1 MNTSREKKNIDSSKP
16 IEYNGELMTATTETT
31 DTMMQISKQ
40 TIEILKNF
48 ASINSNILIKPGNQI
63 KTISNYKNV
72 LSQATVQETFPVE
85 FGVWDLNKML
95 GVISLFDDPM
105 LDFQEKH
112 VTIWGGKSHVEYYY
126 SEPKLLTTVT
136 KELKMPPAV
145 VFASLDE
152 EDVKEI
158 QKAASVLQLPDI
170 RISSNNVGGD
180 IILTV
185 MDRKDPSSNEYSF
198 TIGNIADETEFNF
211 YFKVEN
217 LKMLVG
223 DYNLQICE
231 NSVAKFENRNFDLTY
246 WIAMEPDSTYK
257 AG

>member
-1 MNTSREKKNIDSSKP
+1 MNILREKSGIDSPKP
-16 IEYNGELMTATTETT
+16 IDYNGELMTATTESV
-31 DTMMQISKQ
+31 MQISKT
-40 TIEILKNF
+40 TIEVLKNF
-48 ASINSNILIKPGNQI
+48 ASINSNILIKPGNMI

-72 LSQATVQETFPVE
+72 LAQATVEEDFPVE

-95 GVISLFDDPM
+95 GVLSLFENPALAFHD
-105 LDFQEKH
+105 KY
-112 VTIWGGKSHVEYYY
+112 VNIVGGDSSVKYYY

-170 RISSNNVGGD
+170 KIASESGT
-180 IILTV
+180 IQLTV

-198 TIGNIADETEFNF
+198 EIGNIEPTTEFGF

-231 NSVAKFENRNFDLTY
+231 NSVAKFENRNLDLTY
-246 WIAMEPDSTYK
+246 WIAMEPDSFYK

>member
-1 MNTSREKKNIDSSKP
+1 
-16 IEYNGELMTATTETT
+16 MTATT
-31 DTMMQISKQ
+31 TMDSVRQISKQ
-40 TIEILKNF
+40 TIEVLKNF

-72 LSQATVQETFPVE
+72 LSQATVKENFPVE

-95 GVISLFDDPM
+95 GVISLFDNPT
-105 LDFQEKH
+105 LDFHDKY
-112 VTIWGGKSHVEYYY
+112 VTIHGGDSSVKYYY

-136 KELKMPPAV
+136 KELKMPEAV

-170 RISSNNVGGD
+170 KIASDDGS
-180 IILTV
+180 IQLTV

-198 TIGNIADETEFNF
+198 EIGDIDLRTNFEF

-231 NSVAKFENRNFDLTY
+231 NSVAKFESRNLDLTY
-246 WIAMEPDSTYK
+246 WVAMEPDSFYR
-257 AG
+257 GPDSE

>member
-1 MNTSREKKNIDSSKP
+1 
-16 IEYNGELMTATTETT
+16 
-31 DTMMQISKQ
+31 MMQISKQ

-72 LSQATVQETFPVE
+72 LSQATVEETFPVE

-95 GVISLFDDPM
+95 GVISLFDSPT
-105 LDFQEKH
+105 LDFHDKY
-112 VTIWGGKSHVEYYY
+112 VTIWGGDSSVKYYY

-136 KELKMPPAV
+136 KELKMPEAV

-158 QKAASVLQLPDI
+158 HKAASVLQLPDI
-170 RISSNNVGGD
+170 KISSSDAGGD
-180 IILTV
+180 IVLTV

-198 TIGNIADETEFNF
+198 TIGSIDDGVEFNF

-231 NSVAKFENRNFDLTY
+231 NSVAKFESRNLDLTY
-246 WIAMEPDSTYK
+246 WIAMEPDSSYK
-257 AG
+257 AT

>member
-1 MNTSREKKNIDSSKP
+1 MSS
-16 IEYNGELMTATTETT
+16 TTVT
-31 DTMMQISKQ
+31 DNMMQISKQ
-40 TIEILKNF
+40 TIEVLKNF

-72 LSQATVQETFPVE
+72 LAQATVEETFPVE

-95 GVISLFDDPM
+95 GVISLFDSPT
-105 LDFQEKH
+105 LDFDDKY
-112 VTIWGGKSHVEYYY
+112 VTIWGGESSVKYYY

-136 KELKMPPAV
+136 KELKMPEAV

-170 RISSNNVGGD
+170 KISSNNLGGD
-180 IILTV
+180 IVLTV

-198 TIGNIADETEFNF
+198 TIGDIADEAEFNF
-211 YFKVEN
+211 HFKVEN

-231 NSVAKFENRNFDLTY
+231 NSVAKFESRNLDLTY
-246 WIAMEPDSTYK
+246 WIAMEPDSNYK
-257 AG
+257 AP